1 MGTQPSSGLQG
12 NIIDVSING
21 SPLSAAVM
29 QFIEEATVDDSVEL
43 PSMFSFTVIS
53 GETLGEEIPWVDDPK
68 FALGNSVEIKMGPSD
83 ALTSMIKGEITALE
97 PEFNSSRLP
106 ILRVRGFDR
115 RHRLQRGKKT
125 RTFVQSKDS
134 DIASQVAGAAGLS
147 VVATD
152 SKTTLDYVLQVNQTD
167 WQFLCE
173 RARLIGYELAIK
185 EEKLLFRPVANSQSA
200 TMTLSFGESLLEFS
214 PRLSVHHQVSKV
226 KVQGWSVKDKQ
237 ALLGSSQAGDE
248 VSKMGGG
255 STGAAL
261 AQAAFGEAIETIVHS
276 PVVVQAEA
284 DQIAKGRFNNTLLY
298 LLSAEGVCQGTP
310 DLRAGIVITIAGV
323 GKRFG
328 GQYYVTGAVHRY
340 TPELG
345 YMTHFKVRR
354 NAV

>member
-29 QFIEEATVDDSVEL
+29 QFVEEATVDDSVEL
-43 PSMFSFTVIS
+43 PSMFSFTGIS

-147 VVATD
+147 VTATD
-152 SKTTLDYVLQVNQTD
+152 SKTTLDYVLQLNQTD

-185 EEKLLFRPVANSQSA
+185 GEKLLFRPVANSQSA

-214 PRLSVHHQVSKV
+214 P
-226 KVQGWSVKDKQ
+226 
-237 ALLGSSQAGDE
+237 
-248 VSKMGGG
+248 
-255 STGAAL
+255 
-261 AQAAFGEAIETIVHS
+261 
-276 PVVVQAEA
+276 
-284 DQIAKGRFNNTLLY
+284 
-298 LLSAEGVCQGTP
+298 
-310 DLRAGIVITIAGV
+310 
-323 GKRFG
+323 
-328 GQYYVTGAVHRY
+328 
-340 TPELG
+340 
-345 YMTHFKVRR
+345 
-354 NAV
+354 